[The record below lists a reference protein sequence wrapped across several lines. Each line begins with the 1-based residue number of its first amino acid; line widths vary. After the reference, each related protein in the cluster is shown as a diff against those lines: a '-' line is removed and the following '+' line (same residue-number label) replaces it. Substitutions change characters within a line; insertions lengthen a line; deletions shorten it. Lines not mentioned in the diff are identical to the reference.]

1 VPIIDSAYVLLD
13 FDPLDQ
19 QQEEDQSDDELVP
32 TGGSPEYHQLWK
44 QSTIGC
50 LELCMFAEGS
60 RHQEEIVVTGLSG
73 RLEAYLPEN
82 KVYFYQ
88 RPNEEEWS
96 DRSVPP
102 PRSAIKE
109 TVFDCSD
116 LSHVYPSFGKDI
128 PSHSGYHY
136 CSTSIE
142 WKHLIDQIRA
152 KRDLGTFTPQV
163 SLEDG
168 IRAVEMGIHAMKNIS
183 NNKENSSLASNLE
196 QSEQSIYPIEAC
208 CVAE

>member
-19 QQEEDQSDDELVP
+19 QQEGDQSDDELVP

-60 RHQEEIVVTGLSG
+60 RHQEEIVVTGRSG
-73 RLEAYLPEN
+73 R
-82 KVYFYQ
+82 
-88 RPNEEEWS
+88 W
-96 DRSVPP
+96 
-102 PRSAIKE
+102 
-109 TVFDCSD
+109 
-116 LSHVYPSFGKDI
+116 
-128 PSHSGYHY
+128 
-136 CSTSIE
+136 
-142 WKHLIDQIRA
+142 
-152 KRDLGTFTPQV
+152 
-163 SLEDG
+163 
-168 IRAVEMGIHAMKNIS
+168 RAVEMGIQAMNNIS